1 MNKIKVSLDYNTI
14 TVKQYVD
21 FILNEGN
28 EVGQV
33 SAILG
38 QSKDFVRQLAPDQLQ
53 NAINAFKSVIEQ
65 PQANKQN
72 KWKDYGFVPDINA
85 ISFGEWLDLDSNCKD
100 FPKNLN
106 KILAILYRPISNQL
120 GNKYTIEPYNAS
132 HLKNADEFNE
142 MPLSIA
148 NGALVFFSTV
158 FGFTSDDESE
168 GGDDDD
174 GGGVATSELSSKYG
188 WFHVIEELA
197 DRDITK
203 FDAITST
210 QASTIF
216 AHLSYRIDY
225 FNFQKQLLSK
235 TNH

>member
-21 FILNEGN
+21 FISNEGN

-53 NAINAFKSVIEQ
+53 NAINAFRSIIEQ
-65 PQANKQN
+65 PQASKQN
-72 KWKDYGFVPDINA
+72 RWKDYGFVPDINA

-120 GNKYTIEPYNAS
+120 GNKYTIEPYTSA
-132 HLKNADEFNE
+132 HLKNADDFNE

-148 NGALVFFSTV
+148 NGALVFFSTIEKELV
-158 FGFTSDDESE
+158 NTSLQYLDSEVTRNLKEAMMMMEEALQQANSHQSTDGFTS
-168 GGDDDD
+168 
-174 GGGVATSELSSKYG
+174 LK
-188 WFHVIEELA
+188 
-197 DRDITK
+197 
-203 FDAITST
+203 
-210 QASTIF
+210 
-216 AHLSYRIDY
+216 
-225 FNFQKQLLSK
+225 N
-235 TNH
+235 